1 MSIDPLAE
9 PFYEGNDAVGM
20 FSEASRWATMPIPF
34 CHCFADRIMN
44 TQVTCVQKV
53 VRSGAEYIQILAD
66 IGTAAAAL
74 IFQKACAEAGR

>member
-1 MSIDPLAE
+1 VAE
-9 PFYEGNDAVGM
+9 AFHEGDNAAGM
-20 FSEASRWATMPIPF
+20 FSERTGWATMPIPF

-53 VRSGAEYIQILAD
+53 VRSGAEYIQIIAD